1 MSNRRVLGR
10 NDRCWCGSGVK
21 YKKCHLQRER
31 QQPDN
36 PFEAFKKT
44 VAFNRKRLCLHPDAP
59 AGCSKKIIRAHTVQ
73 RRTSL
78 HRIAEDG
85 HVLGLSTEP
94 KVLDRTQGK
103 IGVRPIGINR
113 ASTFEGF
120 CSYHDN
126 ITFSPVEDAPFTAT
140 DQQCFLLGYRA
151 MCRELYQKQTVLDA
165 MEYVKTLD
173 RGRSVPE
180 QVYWQ
185 QFVQSLVRG
194 HSAGYCD
201 LVALKHEFDRILL
214 SKTFSDVFYYVFFI
228 SGVPDVMATFG
239 LTVQYD
245 FEGNRLQV
253 LSDVDTPLDA
263 LYVSIIATE
272 PGGAIVLTWRDLH
285 TNAVTKFVESLA
297 VIDNCDVP
305 DAIVRLVFGH
315 SENTFFRPAWWNS
328 LPNDLQSALI
338 DRITTRV
345 DQFTPTAPT
354 YLRRDGNHYVDWEI
368 TGRQTNSQV

>member
-1 MSNRRVLGR
+1 MSNRRVPGR
-10 NDRCWCGSGVK
+10 NDPCWCGSGVK

-31 QQPDN
+31 QQPAN
-36 PFEAFKKT
+36 PFEAFKKI

-94 KVLDRTQGK
+94 KILDRTQGK
-103 IGVRPIGINR
+103 IGVQPIGINR

-185 QFVQSLVRG
+185 QCVQSLVRG
-194 HSAGYCD
+194 HCAGLRD
-201 LVALKHEFDRILL
+201 LVALKHEFDRVLL
-214 SKTFSDVFYYVFFI
+214 SKTFSDVLYYVFFI
-228 SGVPDVMATFG
+228 SDVPDVMATCG
-239 LTVQYD
+239 LRYSMILRETDCSLVAPHAGDD
-245 FEGNRLQV
+245 FPSLPR
-253 LSDVDTPLDA
+253 
-263 LYVSIIATE
+263 
-272 PGGAIVLTWRDLH
+272 PGGAIRLLRDLH
-285 TNAVTKFVESLA
+285 TTCHEVANHWRV
-297 VIDNCDVP
+297 DNSMCP
-305 DAIVRLVFGH
+305 DAIGRLYWDQKTP
-315 SENTFFRPAWWNS
+315 SSARPGGTVYPTIFS
-328 LPNDLQSALI
+328 LL
-338 DRITTRV
+338 
-345 DQFTPTAPT
+345 
-354 YLRRDGNHYVDWEI
+354 
-368 TGRQTNSQV
+368 